1 MNKTTRPEAW
11 LRGPLPEIPPLLQ
24 PVTYALIQANEDA
37 VRYMTD
43 FPETLLWDRPAER
56 ATVGFHLQHL
66 TGVLDRMLTYAKAMP
81 LTEEQFAFLRAEVQT
96 DTNITVSQL
105 LKAFDDKVNE
115 ALEYFKALSDD
126 DLVQTRTVGRKKL
139 PSTVIGLLFH
149 AAEHCQRH
157 IGQLLVTVSVVKAR
171 HG

>member
-1 MNKTTRPEAW
+1 MNKTTKPEAW
-11 LRGPLPEIPPLLQ
+11 LRGPIPEIPLLLQ
-24 PVTYALIQANEDA
+24 PAAHALLQSKED
-37 VRYMTD
+37 VYKYTED
-43 FPETLLWDRPAER
+43 FPPNLLWKKPYDRAS
-56 ATVGFHLQHL
+56 VGFHLQHL

-96 DTNITVSQL
+96 DTSITVSQL

-126 DLVQTRTVGRKKL
+126 DLVRTRTVGRKKL

-149 AAEHCQRH
+149 AAEHSQRH
-157 IGQLLVTVSVVKAR
+157 IGQLLVTASVVKAE
-171 HG
+171 